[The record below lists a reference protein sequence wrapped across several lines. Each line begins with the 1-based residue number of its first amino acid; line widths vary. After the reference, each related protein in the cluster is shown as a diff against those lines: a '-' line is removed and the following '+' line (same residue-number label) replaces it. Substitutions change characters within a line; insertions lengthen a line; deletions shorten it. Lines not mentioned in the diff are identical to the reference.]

1 MHGFVLEV
9 AHAVVVTDH
18 LRTGRENLGGND
30 QIFVIAAADD
40 EHLFMLAARNVAQF
54 NARAFEG
61 GKFRKECRFAL
72 VRGKHDEMALGR
84 NFTEIDRKFGL
95 APLREAAGVARDD
108 RCGRGFLVGG
118 LLRKD
123 DRQSRVLTGV
133 AFGNER
139 GRELRQVVGQ
149 SHESL
154 VEREFAFRGNVH
166 PKRRVGCVFANRL
179 IVADEF
185 HSDLVL
191 AGSEGLRVEI
201 EDERLGLADLLCRQC
216 GRLLQFAVKENVEL
230 RNVGEH

>member
-1 MHGFVLEV
+1 
-9 AHAVVVTDH
+9 
-18 LRTGRENLGGND
+18 
-30 QIFVIAAADD
+30 
-40 EHLFMLAARNVAQF
+40 
-54 NARAFEG
+54 
-61 GKFRKECRFAL
+61 
-72 VRGKHDEMALGR
+72 MASLS
-84 NFTEIDRKFGL
+84 
-95 APLREAAGVARDD
+95 V
-108 RCGRGFLVGG
+108 G

-185 HSDLVL
+185 RSDLVL
-191 AGSEGLRVEI
+191 AGAEGLRVEI

-230 RNVGEH
+230 RNVGEHRGRDGEVERQFAARHHFIGLDREVEVARIIRAP